1 VGSDGLLTTLE
12 IEFASGES
20 SEVEF
25 DDVWVAGLRR
35 DVLEAGAVSVE
46 QRHATA
52 PEGSRAIEG
61 VIAALIVQAAPGMV
75 AVVVSAI
82 RNLLK
87 RSPARRRVSVRIGGD
102 ELVLDGATTED
113 QERLVAAFLARHS
126 AAVESP

>member
-1 VGSDGLLTTLE
+1 MRSDVLLTTLE
-12 IEFASGES
+12 IDFASES
-20 SEVEF
+20 PEDEF

-35 DVLEAGAVSVE
+35 DVLDAGAVSVE
-46 QRHATA
+46 SQHVTA

-61 VIAALIVQAAPGMV
+61 AIAALLVQAAPGAV
-75 AVVVSAI
+75 AVIVSAI

-87 RSPARRRVSVRIGGD
+87 RSSARRRVIVRIGGD

-126 AAVESP
+126 TAAASP